1 MSQVE
6 FYFYLIALLVAE
18 HFYNG
23 LIINH
28 GIFILLSWILYQ
40 LIQIKNKL

>member
-6 FYFYLIALLVAE
+6 FYVYLIALFVGE
-18 HFYNG
+18 YFYNG
-23 LIINH
+23 LIINY
-28 GIFILLSWILYQ
+28 GIFILLIWILYQ